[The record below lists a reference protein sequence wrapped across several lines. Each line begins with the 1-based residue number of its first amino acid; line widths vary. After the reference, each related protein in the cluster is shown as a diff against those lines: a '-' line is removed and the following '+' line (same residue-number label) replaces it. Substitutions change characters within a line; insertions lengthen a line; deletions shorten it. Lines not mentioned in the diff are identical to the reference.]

1 VSRQLRNIILLIL
14 GIVLVAG
21 LGLLVFNRGMGE
33 ILALEIA
40 PIELAGVP
48 AGVYQGSF
56 SQNRWSYQVEVQVGA
71 GVLEDIIIVSSM
83 HDAIVGK
90 WNEQVVQEIL
100 QKQSLDIQGVSGATV
115 TTKALQKAVQ
125 NAIK

>member
-1 VSRQLRNIILLIL
+1 
-14 GIVLVAG
+14 
-21 LGLLVFNRGMGE
+21 M
-33 ILALEIA
+33 
-40 PIELAGVP
+40 
-48 AGVYQGSF
+48 
-56 SQNRWSYQVEVQVGA
+56 
-71 GVLEDIIIVSSM
+71 LEDIIIVSSM